1 MGRFMF
7 DERFIRSP
15 KLNLLLLWPAAYSDT
30 ASQAIETANK
40 DFELTGTNAASA
52 DSVLSSNGL
61 TMDTAGGA
69 ADQMIVKPH
78 TDAAQSAIDKYLWE
92 PDRAIVASW
101 AFLTDSTITNQLIC
115 MGFRDSATLSAGATA
130 LDTVTDNNKFLV
142 RALEGTDTNFQLIT
156 SVGGVETV
164 VDSGVPLSANTN
176 YSFAVTIKADRSAVF
191 TSQNLTTGALTTVDA
206 PTVMGTA
213 TLGIP
218 FFGLEAIGAV
228 AEKIHLARMRG
239 SGIQQA

>member
-7 DERFIRSP
+7 DERFIRAP
-15 KLNLLLLWPAAYSDT
+15 KLNLLLLWPAVYSDA

-40 DFELTGTNAASA
+40 DFELTGTNA
-52 DSVLSSNGL
+52 DSTKSILDSKGL
-61 TMDTAGGA
+61 TMDTAGA
-69 ADQMIVKPH
+69 AGDQMIVKPH
-78 TDAAQSAIDKYLWE
+78 TDTDQSAINSYLWE
-92 PDRAIVASW
+92 PDRAIAATWSFW
-101 AFLTDSTITNQLIC
+101 TDTTITNQLIC
-115 MGFRDSATLSAGATA
+115 MGFRPTATLSAGATA

-164 VDSGVPLSANTN
+164 VDSGIPLSAATN
-176 YSFAVTIKADRSAVF
+176 YGFTVTIKADRSVVF
-191 TSQNLTTGALTTVDA
+191 TSQNLTTGALTTVDV

-213 TLGIP
+213 TLGVP
-218 FFGLEAIGAV
+218 FFGFEAIGAV
-228 AEKIHLARMRG
+228 AEKISLARMRG

>member
-7 DERFIRSP
+7 DERFIRAP

-40 DFELTGTNAASA
+40 DFELVGTNA
-52 DSVLSSNGL
+52 DSTKSVIGNTGL
-61 TMDTAGGA
+61 ELATAGAA

-78 TDAAQSAIDKYLWE
+78 ADANQSAIDTYDWE
-92 PDRAIVASW
+92 PDRAIAASW
-101 AFLTDSTITNQLIC
+101 AFLTDAAFVGQLIC
-115 MGFRDSATLSAGATA
+115 MGFRPTATLSAGATA
-130 LDTVTDNNKFLV
+130 LDTVTDLNKFLV
-142 RALEGTDTNFQLIT
+142 RGLEGTDTNFQLIT

-164 VDSGVPLSANTN
+164 VDSGVPLAASTN
-176 YSFAVTIKADRSAVF
+176 YSFTVSVQADRSVVF
-191 TSQNLTTGALTTVDA
+191 TSQNLTTGALTTVPC

-213 TLGIP
+213 SLGVP
-218 FFGLEAIGAV
+218 FFGVEATGAV
-228 AEKIHLARMRG
+228 AETIFLSRMRG